1 MEGWTGEVKLP
12 SETTASAQNE
22 IVAKWLDTK
31 PASTGMGGAPSS
43 PSPVSPYQHAAV
55 EHERDEALTALAA
68 LQAKYAVDVTHS
80 PQRLLPLSK
89 PRPKDCIAPQ
99 RQSESR
105 KLGRKPSRR
114 RPRSDGSSSGK
125 PQQQRGGRRPPPMS
139 TSTAHL
145 RAALVAAGVFHHAGE
160 GQAESVT
167 EHEPIIG
174 NPGSPAPV
182 VRSGGSTHEYEA
194 AFGVGP
200 LGLALEPPGPEYHEG
215 SGGPT
220 PGAGA
225 RVQYCA
231 PGSAAE
237 SLGTIRA
244 GDSLVCVNGTDVWDK
259 DFDDVMS
266 IIGKAERPL
275 VLVLIRGAERLGAG
289 TRNEEWDFPRKL
301 PRGRERGVEFGAVGG
316 GAAAE
321 GLGNDNDA
329 PGPISSS
336 LSLAL
341 SFRIPSSGSILC
353 RPAARSG
360 SSLTVGR
367 SNKSKSANADDERAR
382 LEKAAM
388 KHGLS
393 FHSASPKPSSDAE
406 LRANIADAAPPH
418 INLPPPEATRTELET
433 AALASGIG
441 FVPLPGTTPTSAAV
455 LVHALERKEGRR
467 LEGESVTRAALEA
480 RAMAHGIPFVPSKH
494 RLVDVARAVAW
505 RRVHDKKAALEDENK
520 ELHGRRQVLEARV
533 ASSTGHAWLRAICSP
548 QHPKREDRP
557 EVSEEE
563 TAPSIN
569 VPALRFPLAQ
579 EQPLAVE
586 GPGGEDRTEMR
597 LEAPLGEEGTP
608 DSGIGGLKHGSGG
621 RRSGGRRSAGDGY
634 VDDHPPLDSVR
645 DHGEVWEGCDP
656 HVVFDIA
663 LTTQPLDWSENKA
676 GGGAGGGKVFTEE
689 IEITSREHGHPL
701 DSVRGYGE
709 EGGGFEPHEAFDLS
723 KSFAGATI
731 S

>member
-1 MEGWTGEVKLP
+1 MEGGSSRGCLNLW
-12 SETTASAQNE
+12 
-22 IVAKWLDTK
+22 
-31 PASTGMGGAPSS
+31 STRSTNSLCNPNSSQGMGGAPSS

-68 LQAKYAVDVTHS
+68 LQARYAADVTHR
-80 PQRLLPLSK
+80 PHRLLQQKHSMPQ
-89 PRPKDCIAPQ
+89 DQQDQ
-99 RQSESR
+99 RQSQTH
-105 KLGRKPSRR
+105 KLSRKPSRR
-114 RPRSDGSSSGK
+114 RPRPGGSSGK
-125 PQQQRGGRRPPPMS
+125 SQQRGGRRPLPMS

-145 RAALVAAGVFHHAGE
+145 RAALVAAGAFHHA
-160 GQAESVT
+160 ESVM
-167 EHEPIIG
+167 EHETIIG
-174 NPGSPAPV
+174 HSSPTPV
-182 VRSGGSTHEYEA
+182 VRSGASTHEYEA
-194 AFGVGP
+194 AFGAGP
-200 LGLALEPPGPEYHEG
+200 LGLALEPPGPEHHDG
-215 SGGPT
+215 SGGP
-220 PGAGA
+220 A
-225 RVQYCA
+225 RGSATVQYCA

-244 GDSLVCVNGTDVWDK
+244 GDSLVRVNGTSIIGK

-275 VLVLIRGAERLGAG
+275 VLVLSRGAGRLGAG
-289 TRNEEWDFPRKL
+289 SGGGRNDS
-301 PRGRERGVEFGAVGG
+301 GTGMEFGAVGV

-341 SFRIPSSGSILC
+341 SFRIPSSGSIL
-353 RPAARSG
+353 
-360 SSLTVGR
+360 VGR
-367 SNKSKSANADDERAR
+367 SNTSRSANADDERAR

-406 LRANIADAAPPH
+406 LRANIADAAPPQV
-418 INLPPPEATRTELET
+418 NLPPPEATRTELET

-467 LEGESVTRAALEA
+467 LEGESVTRTALEA

-505 RRVHDKKAALEDENK
+505 RRVHDKKAALEDENM

-548 QHPKREDRP
+548 QHPKRKRLERP
-557 EVSEEE
+557 EVGEEE
-563 TAPSIN
+563 TAPSTN
-569 VPALRFPLAQ
+569 VPALRFPDLVP
-579 EQPLAVE
+579 EQIVAVG
-586 GPGGEDRTEMR
+586 GPGGDERETM
-597 LEAPLGEEGTP
+597 EAPLNEEDTTPGSGT
-608 DSGIGGLKHGSGG
+608 GGLKHGIGNGSGG
-621 RRSGGRRSAGDGY
+621 RRSARDGY

-663 LTTQPLDWSENKA
+663 PTTQPLNWSETKA
-676 GGGAGGGKVFTEE
+676 CGGAGGGKVFTEA
-689 IEITSREHGHPL
+689 IMLTSREHGHPL

-709 EGGGFEPHEAFDLS
+709 EGGGYEPHEAFDLS
-723 KSFAGATI
+723 KSPHEAFDL
-731 S
+731 SKS